1 MTSVNWPSLGFGG
14 GSAFVGGGGEIDSV
28 ELMHYAWSRGL
39 RYFDTAPYYGTGL
52 SEHRFGAALRHYPRD
67 DFLLSTKVGRVL
79 RPNRT
84 ASRSNDRLPFDVVY
98 DYGYDAVMRSIEDSL
113 QRLGL
118 ARIDIA
124 YIHDLTPRFLGDA
137 HERHFREAMD
147 GGYRA
152 LDRLRGEGVLRAIGA
167 GMKDVDVLL
176 RIVQAADLD
185 CVMLAGGYTLLDQT
199 SNEQLLPHCRMHE
212 VAVVLASPFNS
223 GVLAVGA
230 VEGARY
236 FYVPAPPDVLERTR
250 TIEAV
255 CARHGVPLGAAAL
268 QFPLTHP
275 AIVSVVAGFHTQA
288 EVNTNLRWREW
299 PIPPALWDELRSE
312 GLIEESS

>member
-67 DFLLSTKVGRVL
+67 EFLLSTKVGRML

-84 ASRSNDRLPFDVVY
+84 ASRSNDQLPFDVVY

-124 YIHDLTPRFLGDA
+124 YIHDLTPRYLGDE

-152 LDRLRGEGVLRAIGA
+152 LDRLRSEGLLRAIGA

-176 RIVQAADLD
+176 RIVQTADLD

-199 SNEQLLPHCRMHE
+199 SNAQLLPYCRMHE

-250 TIEAV
+250 AIEAV
-255 CARHGVPLGAAAL
+255 CARHRVPLGAAAL

-288 EVNTNLRWREW
+288 EVDTNLRWREW
-299 PIPPALWDELRSE
+299 PIPSALWDELRSE
-312 GLIEESS
+312 GLIEASS

>member
-1 MTSVNWPSLGFGG
+1 MTPVNWPSLGFGG
-14 GSAFVGGGGEIDSV
+14 GSAFVGVGGEIDSA

-39 RYFDTAPYYGTGL
+39 RYFDTSPYYGRGL

-67 DFLLSTKVGRVL
+67 EFLLSTKVGRML

-84 ASRSNDRLPFDVVY
+84 ANRSNDQLPFDVAY

-124 YIHDLTPRFLGDA
+124 YIHDLTPSFLGDEY
-137 HERHFREAMD
+137 ERHFRDAMD

-152 LDRLRGEGVLRAIGA
+152 LDGLRSEGVLRAIGA

-199 SNEQLLPHCRMHE
+199 SNAELLPHCRTHDI
-212 VAVVLASPFNS
+212 AVVLASPFNS

-230 VEGARY
+230 VRWRAIFLRAR
-236 FYVPAPPDVLERTR
+236 A
-250 TIEAV
+250 
-255 CARHGVPLGAAAL
+255 ARCPGTNAKDRSCVRASWRAARRGSAS
-268 QFPLTHP
+268 
-275 AIVSVVAGFHTQA
+275 VSADPSRDRQRRRRFSHKA
-288 EVNTNLRWREW
+288 EVDTNLRWREW
-299 PIPPALWDELRSE
+299 SIPPALWDELRAE
-312 GLIEESS
+312 ALIA